1 MTTTAPQISTRQ
13 VDGYPCVIGV
23 EAVVTP
29 ALDRETPITI
39 NTGPLAGDTV
49 YLTSRECGFPFE
61 RRTVV
66 REMDHPKFG
75 RVLTAWIDTNRTG
88 AAPALRRILGEQLRS
103 YTVRND
109 IPACDNCGD
118 CSRCI

>member
-1 MTTTAPQISTRQ
+1 MTTTTQISTRQ
-13 VDGYPCVIGV
+13 VDGSPCVITT
-23 EAVVTP
+23 EAAIAD
-29 ALDRETPITI
+29 ALAGAPITV

-75 RVLTAWIDTNRTG
+75 RVLTAWIDTNRTDG
-88 AAPALRRILGEQLRS
+88 APTLRRMLGEQLRAAGV
-103 YTVRND
+103 VRND
-109 IPACDNCGD
+109 VPSCDNCGD
-118 CSRCI
+118 CSRCC